1 MTEKTSTPPTLYI
14 VVPCYNEEDVLPI
27 TAEKL
32 KEKIIALINNGSVS
46 HSSRIMFVDDGSKD
60 KTWDLI
66 EKLHLGSPFFTG
78 LKLSRNRGHQ
88 NALLGGLMT
97 AKDRADIVISMDAD
111 LQDDIGAVDK
121 FIEKYN
127 EGCEIVY
134 GVRSSRKTDTGFKRG
149 TAQLYYKILAK
160 MGVEV
165 TYNHADY
172 RLMSRRALEA
182 LSQYKEVNLFLRGL
196 VHLVGFKTGVV
207 EYERNARAAGESK
220 YPLKKMIALAFEG
233 ITSFSIKPIRF
244 ITALGLGIFFI
255 SILMLIYFLITF
267 FFGQTVQGWA
277 TIVISIWA
285 IGGLQLLA
293 IGIIGEY
300 IGKIYLETKE
310 RPRFII
316 ERDLESE

>member
-1 MTEKTSTPPTLYI
+1 MPNAHTLYI
-14 VVPCYNEEDVLPI
+14 VVPCYNEEEVLPI
-27 TAEKL
+27 TAKKL
-32 KEKIIALINNGSVS
+32 KEKIVSLVTAGTIS

-60 KTWDLI
+60 RTWEII
-66 EKLHLGSPFFTG
+66 ESLHNESTFFTG
-78 LKLSRNRGHQ
+78 IKLSRNRGHQ

-111 LQDDIGAVDK
+111 LQDDIDAVDK
-121 FIEKYN
+121 FIDKYN

-134 GVRSSRKTDTGFKRG
+134 GVRSSRKTDTGFKRN
-149 TAQLYYKILAK
+149 TAQLYYKVLEK

-172 RLMSRRALEA
+172 RLMSRRAIEA
-182 LSQYKEVNLFLRGL
+182 LSGYTEVNLFLRGL
-196 VHLVGFKTGVV
+196 VHLVGFKSATV
-207 EYERNARAAGESK
+207 EYERHHRAAGESK
-220 YPLKKMIALAFEG
+220 YPLKKMLALAFEG

-267 FFGQTVQGWA
+267 FLGKTVQGWA

-285 IGGLQLLA
+285 IGGLELLSV
-293 IGIIGEY
+293 GVIGEY
-300 IGKIYLETKE
+300 IGKIYLETKH

-316 ERDLESE
+316 EKDLENN